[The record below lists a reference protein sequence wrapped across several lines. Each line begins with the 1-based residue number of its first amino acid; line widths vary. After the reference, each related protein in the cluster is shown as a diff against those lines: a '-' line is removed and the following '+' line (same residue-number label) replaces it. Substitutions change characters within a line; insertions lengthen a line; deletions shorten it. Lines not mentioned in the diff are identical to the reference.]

1 MRANKYLI
9 LNFFIYSLLALLFV
23 GFQTSFW
30 PHIFPFYSPL
40 NLWLPLLTYFA
51 VYRKT
56 HDAIIYIYIS
66 TLLLHPF
73 TGMNIVLFLIFQ
85 LLIFIYAKVIRARFF
100 WETTSYF
107 LMLTGLL
114 SISHLLNQI
123 VVSLILN
130 YGEVPFFRTLIEIL
144 WIPVFAPFILFLC
157 QYIDRKTEE
166 PIEWI

>member
-1 MRANKYLI
+1 MRENKYII
-9 LNFFIYSLLALLFV
+9 LNFLIYFTLALLFV

-51 VYRKT
+51 VYRNT
-56 HDAIIYIYIS
+56 LDAIIYIYIS

-73 TGMNIVLFLIFQ
+73 TGMSMALFLIFQ
-85 LLIFIYAKVIRARFF
+85 LLLFIYAKAIKARFF

-107 LMLTGLL
+107 VMVTGLL
-114 SISHLLNQI
+114 SIAHLLNQI
-123 VVSLILN
+123 AVSLILD
-130 YGEVPFFRTLIEIL
+130 YSAIPFLRTLIETL

-157 QYIDRKTEE
+157 QYIDNKTEK
-166 PIEWI
+166 PIEWM